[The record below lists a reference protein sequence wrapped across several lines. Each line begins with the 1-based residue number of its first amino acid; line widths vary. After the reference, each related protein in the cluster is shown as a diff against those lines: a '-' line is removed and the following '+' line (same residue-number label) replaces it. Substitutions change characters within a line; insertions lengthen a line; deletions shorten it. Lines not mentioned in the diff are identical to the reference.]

1 MTRYWIGVAS
11 REHVQR
17 GITEGICQVC
27 HGKAGPLKFMSPGD
41 WIIYYSPTIKFIPG
55 KFISGVAQ
63 DQSLDIVSD
72 QFQDQAQAKTSA
84 QIRLENSCKKFT
96 AIGKIKSQVPYQ
108 FQMAPDFIPWR
119 HDVEFLPA
127 TEVAIAPLIAKLS
140 FIINKQ
146 SWGFPFRRGCFE
158 ISAADFN
165 LIANSMGISFNS

>member
-17 GITEGICQVC
+17 GIAEGICQVC
-27 HGKAGPLKFMSPGD
+27 HGKAGPLKLMSPGD
-41 WIIYYSPTIKFIPG
+41 WIIYYSPTN
-55 KFISGVAQ
+55 KFISGKFN
-63 DQSLDIVSD
+63 SD
-72 QFQDQAQAKTSA
+72 PF
-84 QIRLENSCKKFT
+84 NSCKKFT

-127 TEVAIAPLIAKLS
+127 TEVAIAPLIAKLA
-140 FIINKQ
+140 FIVNKQ

-165 LIANSMGISFNS
+165 LIVNSMGLSFNN